1 MILGVSNSALKTIRR
16 ASACIQYCQVNM
28 YVLDLKVLF
37 KNSINK
43 SCCYVP
49 LRLKKISEM
58 QGQGTVGVLY
68 IKHLEPSDQGLYR
81 SD

>member
-1 MILGVSNSALKTIRR
+1 MIRGVSNSALKAIRI
-16 ASACIQYCQVNM
+16 ASACIQYCQVNI
-28 YVLDLKVLF
+28 YVLDFNVNF

-43 SCCYVP
+43 CCCYVP
-49 LRLKKISEM
+49 LRLKKKSEM